1 MEYTPLKNGIIDFLS
16 AKSPNLRFEL
26 EESDSLLQ
34 TYRNDKSVSSA
45 LDKVLQEQ
53 RHEFHFTG
61 IAVLVAEGTKYLVEN
76 LWEGLLFTV
85 ILITLLIILL
95 FRSFSIYLA
104 TMIPNLIPLII
115 TAGIMGF
122 FKIPLKPSTIMIF
135 GIALGITV
143 NDTVLLL
150 GKLKQKLKTNPNI
163 SRIEALIQALEESA
177 MAMAY
182 TSIILIFGFI
192 MFIFSKFLGTQA
204 LGLLISIT
212 LVIGMFT
219 NLILLPSLMLS
230 FHHRF
235 NYKNL
240 IESELFEEEDES
252 ITQ

>member
-1 MEYTPLKNGIIDFLS
+1 
-16 AKSPNLRFEL
+16 
-26 EESDSLLQ
+26 
-34 TYRNDKSVSSA
+34 
-45 LDKVLQEQ
+45 
-53 RHEFHFTG
+53 
-61 IAVLVAEGTKYLVEN
+61 
-76 LWEGLLFTV
+76 
-85 ILITLLIILL
+85 
-95 FRSFSIYLA
+95 
-104 TMIPNLIPLII
+104 MIPNLIPLII

>member
-1 MEYTPLKNGIIDFLS
+1 
-16 AKSPNLRFEL
+16 
-26 EESDSLLQ
+26 
-34 TYRNDKSVSSA
+34 
-45 LDKVLQEQ
+45 
-53 RHEFHFTG
+53 
-61 IAVLVAEGTKYLVEN
+61 
-76 LWEGLLFTV
+76 
-85 ILITLLIILL
+85 
-95 FRSFSIYLA
+95 
-104 TMIPNLIPLII
+104 MIPNLIPLII

-163 SRIEALIQALEESA
+163 SRIEALMQALEESA

-182 TSIILIFGFI
+182 TSVILIFGFI

-230 FHHRF
+230 FHHRI

-240 IESELFEEEDES
+240 IESELFEEDDES
-252 ITQ
+252 TAQSES

>member
-1 MEYTPLKNGIIDFLS
+1 MFQN
-16 AKSPNLRFEL
+16 
-26 EESDSLLQ
+26 Q
-34 TYRNDKSVSSA
+34 
-45 LDKVLQEQ
+45 Q
-53 RHEFHFTG
+53 
-61 IAVLVAEGTKYLVEN
+61 
-76 LWEGLLFTV
+76 
-85 ILITLLIILL
+85 
-95 FRSFSIYLA
+95 
-104 TMIPNLIPLII
+104 
-115 TAGIMGF
+115 
-122 FKIPLKPSTIMIF
+122 
-135 GIALGITV
+135 
-143 NDTVLLL
+143 
-150 GKLKQKLKTNPNI
+150 LKQKLKTNPNI

-219 NLILLPSLMLS
+219 NLLLLPSLMLS

>member
-1 MEYTPLKNGIIDFLS
+1 
-16 AKSPNLRFEL
+16 
-26 EESDSLLQ
+26 
-34 TYRNDKSVSSA
+34 
-45 LDKVLQEQ
+45 
-53 RHEFHFTG
+53 
-61 IAVLVAEGTKYLVEN
+61 
-76 LWEGLLFTV
+76 
-85 ILITLLIILL
+85 
-95 FRSFSIYLA
+95 
-104 TMIPNLIPLII
+104 
-115 TAGIMGF
+115 
-122 FKIPLKPSTIMIF
+122 MIF